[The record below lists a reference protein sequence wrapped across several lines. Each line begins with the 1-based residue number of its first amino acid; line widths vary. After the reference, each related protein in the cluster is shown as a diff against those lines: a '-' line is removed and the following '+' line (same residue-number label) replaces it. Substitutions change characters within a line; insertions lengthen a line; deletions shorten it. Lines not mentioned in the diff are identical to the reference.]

1 MLSKQYSRLAKVE
14 EKRNLRSAVIFG
26 GLTILTLILAVFYGV
41 PMVAR
46 FATLLSNLK
55 GSKETIDTTNLP
67 PPPPPIISTPPEF
80 TNQQSLHVDGTAQSG
95 STVDIYFNNQTK
107 EIIIG
112 SDGKFSGDYTLVKGA
127 NTLYAIAK
135 NRAGTSESSKK
146 FTITYDTEPPK
157 LEITQPK
164 NGDNFYGD
172 KQKQLSI
179 QGATDPEASVT
190 INGRVAIVEND
201 GSFQGTF
208 DLNGGANSFTITAL
222 DRAGNKKETT
232 ISVNFTP

>member
-14 EKRNLRSAVIFG
+14 EKRNVRSAIVFG
-26 GLTILTLILAVFYGV
+26 GLTILILILAMFYGV
-41 PMVAR
+41 PLVAR

-55 GSKETIDTTNLP
+55 GSKDAVDITNLP
-67 PPPPPIISTPPEF
+67 PPPPPNISTPPEF
-80 TNQQSLHVDGTAQSG
+80 TNQQNLHIEGTAQPG
-95 STVDIYFNNQTK
+95 ATVDIFFNSQTK

-112 SDGKFSGDYTLVKGA
+112 SDGKFSGDYSLIKGA

-135 NRAGTSESSKK
+135 NRAGTSASSKK

-157 LEITQPK
+157 LDVTQPK

-179 QGATDPEASVT
+179 QGATDLEASVT

-201 GSFQGTF
+201 GTFQTTF
-208 DLNGGANSFTITAL
+208 DLNSGANSFTITAQ
-222 DRAGNKKETT
+222 DRAGNKKEVTV
-232 ISVNFTP
+232 SVNFTP